1 MKLRALIVDD
11 EFHARDNLT
20 MLLQNYC
27 KDVLV
32 IGKAVSADEARQFL
46 KKNEVDVVFL
56 DIKMP
61 GEDGF
66 EFLQSLP
73 ERDFG
78 VIFTTAYNEFALE
91 AFKANAID
99 YLEKPIDIEDLLEAV
114 EKIKRLKA
122 ADEPIH
128 VDENMIDLIKS
139 VVNKQMDYEKTSIPT
154 KDGLVIVNNKEIV
167 HLEASESYTTIYLVD
182 GKKYLSSKNI
192 KVFEENLNPN
202 IFFRTHKSYIINF
215 AHHLK
220 EFNRSLGNVAVMST
234 GANIPVSRRKI
245 TDFLSRVNTF

>member
-32 IGKAVSADEARQFL
+32 LGKAVSAEEARQFL
-46 KKNEVDVVFL
+46 SMNEIDVVFL

-73 ERDFG
+73 EKDFG

-122 ADEPIH
+122 ADKPIR
-128 VDENMIDLIKS
+128 VNENMIDLIKS
-139 VVNKQMDYEKTSIPT
+139 VVNKQIDY
-154 KDGLVIVNNKEIV
+154 
-167 HLEASESYTTIYLVD
+167 
-182 GKKYLSSKNI
+182 
-192 KVFEENLNPN
+192 
-202 IFFRTHKSYIINF
+202 
-215 AHHLK
+215 
-220 EFNRSLGNVAVMST
+220 
-234 GANIPVSRRKI
+234 
-245 TDFLSRVNTF
+245 